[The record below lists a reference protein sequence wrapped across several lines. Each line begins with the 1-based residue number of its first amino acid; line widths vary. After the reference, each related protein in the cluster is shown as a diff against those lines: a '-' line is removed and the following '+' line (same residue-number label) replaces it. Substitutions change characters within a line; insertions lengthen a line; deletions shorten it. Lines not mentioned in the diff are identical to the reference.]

1 MKNRLEHE
9 QKPHWSDLPRQPL
22 LHKVRRD
29 SVTWKLHYN
38 GECYALYISLATHH
52 LLQGLH

>member
-1 MKNRLEHE
+1 MKNSLEHG

-29 SVTWKLHYN
+29 SVAWKLHYN